1 MLSDLTQ
8 KERTYMTKETKTRRE
23 WIPAAVIV
31 LLTVLA
37 AAILGSLGAPRE
49 ETVPAETAQQRE
61 TLPPNRYGPG
71 DFSYDENGFLT
82 CSAGETVLGIDV
94 SHHQQEI
101 DWAQVSAAGVE
112 FVMVRLGNRGYVTGD
127 LAVDR
132 RVTENLE
139 GARAAGLK
147 VGAYFYSQAI
157 SAEEAR
163 EEAELALEIL
173 NGFPL
178 DLPLAYDWEQETRTA
193 EVDARTLTDCTL
205 EFCRAV
211 EAAGYEAMIYFNS
224 YQAVELLYLE
234 ELTHYPWWLAM
245 YDTAQ
250 KFPYRMDMW
259 QYTRTGSVPGIA
271 GNVDVNLLFTEGALA

>member
-1 MLSDLTQ
+1 
-8 KERTYMTKETKTRRE
+8 MTKEAKVIVRRG
-23 WIPAAVIV
+23 WIAAAVIV
-31 LLTVLA
+31 SLALLTAVGLSIHYTLYA
-37 AAILGSLGAPRE
+37 
-49 ETVPAETAQQRE
+49 ETQPAETIQPKE
-61 TLPPNRYGPG
+61 TLPPNLYGPG

-82 CSAGETVLGIDV
+82 CSAGESVLGIDV

-101 DWAQVSAAGVE
+101 DWEQVRAAGVE
-112 FVMVRLGNRGYVTGD
+112 FVMVRLGNRGYVTGA

-173 NGFPL
+173 NGFRL

-193 EVDARTLTDCTL
+193 EVNPRTLTDCTL
-205 EFCRAV
+205 EFCRVV

-224 YQAVELLYLE
+224 YQAVELLNLE
-234 ELTHYPWWLAM
+234 ELTQYPWWLAM

-250 KFPYRMDMW
+250 EFPYRMDMW
-259 QYTRTGSVPGIA
+259 QYTRTGSVPGIT